1 MKYVCLFYKIK
12 TESIMAS
19 QPTICISLFDTESR
33 QQYFEHHPGILGHK
47 SKTSKKPGDI
57 VLLYNKDAKEI
68 FGIGILGAFP
78 NGKVWIET
86 NPIDQALY
94 TGNYKKYDKYEIK
107 AKIFHIEPVSI
118 KDINRECGLNINTQI
133 SGRIAS
139 YNSANQNLRPWVN
152 KVFTELFMAEHI

>member
-1 MKYVCLFYKIK
+1 
-12 TESIMAS
+12 MAS
-19 QPTICISLFDTESR
+19 QPTICISLFDTESQ
-33 QQYFEHHPGILGHK
+33 QQYFERHPGILGHGSETGK
-47 SKTSKKPGDI
+47 EPGSI
-57 VLLYNKDAKEI
+57 VLLYNLNTKEV

-94 TGNYKKYDKYEIK
+94 TGNYKKFGKYEIK
-107 AKIFHIEPVSI
+107 AKIFHIKPVSI

-139 YNSANQNLRPWVN
+139 YNSANQNIRPWVN
-152 KVFTELFMAEHI
+152 RVLAEILIAQNM

>member
-1 MKYVCLFYKIK
+1 
-12 TESIMAS
+12 MAS
-19 QPTICISLFDTESR
+19 QPTICISLFDTESQ
-33 QQYFEHHPGILGHK
+33 QQYFEHHPGILGHERETGK
-47 SKTSKKPGDI
+47 EPGSI
-57 VLLYNKDAKEI
+57 VLLYNFKTKEV

-94 TGNYKKYDKYEIK
+94 TGNYKKFGKYEIK

-118 KDINRECGLNINTQI
+118 KDINRECGLNIKTQI

-139 YNSANQNLRPWVN
+139 YNSANQNIRPWVN
-152 KVFTELFMAEHI
+152 RVLAEILIAQNM